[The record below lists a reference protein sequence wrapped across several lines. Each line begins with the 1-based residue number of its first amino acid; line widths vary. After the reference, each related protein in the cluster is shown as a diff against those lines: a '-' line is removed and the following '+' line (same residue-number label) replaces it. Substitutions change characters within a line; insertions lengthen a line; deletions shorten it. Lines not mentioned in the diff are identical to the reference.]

1 MSDIKTIR
9 EWFETKLPDGYR
21 ERAIAN
27 TRENDLRLE
36 RYSFSSALSRA
47 FCWTDSREG
56 HDFWH
61 QVCEYY
67 AGDVWNLPPLPE
79 SKDAARVA
87 ASLAD
92 DPEAEGQ
99 VREAVKK
106 PNNPT
111 VLLGK
116 IEDACQHHA
125 DLRFLTKHE
134 MADLAKQLGEEYGE
148 ALHAEFL
155 KRLAKFEEK
164 EDQS

>member
-92 DPEAEGQ
+92 DPD
-99 VREAVKK
+99 V
-106 PNNPT
+106 
-111 VLLGK
+111 
-116 IEDACQHHA
+116 EDPYSSEEYQSFCE
-125 DLRFLTKHE
+125 E
-134 MADLAKQLGEEYGE
+134 MAEECECFPDCPCDGVLAGGPCDQIQREES
-148 ALHAEFL
+148 
-155 KRLAKFEEK
+155 